1 MTRGSVGGQAPCL
14 DDPLFDHDS
23 DPADSFRILPGL
35 SGGARRMLRETERD
49 ARRVASPVPHIDGGA
64 DSPAGSASVPFD
76 D

>member
-1 MTRGSVGGQAPCL
+1 MDFQVPA
-14 DDPLFDHDS
+14 DPLHVV
-23 DPADSFRILPGL
+23 RG

-76 D
+76 E